1 MVLVVITCHRTGGKV
16 SADMATD
23 RQAWNPIATAW
34 TDAAK
39 KNSRVEAARRRR
51 PQHTISYQHRLTMV
65 RIGELPTSA
74 RLRPENLVIGEDR
87 NHELLQM
94 LSSRRR

>member
-1 MVLVVITCHRTGGKV
+1 MVLVVITCHRTDGKV

-39 KNSRVEAARRRR
+39 KNSRVEAARRR
-51 PQHTISYQHRLTMV
+51 PQHMISYQHP
-65 RIGELPTSA
+65 IDD
-74 RLRPENLVIGEDR
+74 GEDR
-87 NHELLQM
+87 GIAHKRASAPRKSCHRGGPQ
-94 LSSRRR
+94 S